1 MCPSLN
7 EHVITYIIT
16 QDVARDLTPP
26 PPPPPPLTMCAVDE
40 TDRQNNETG
49 HFKPSA
55 FGPKVFAHAH
65 YLIHTSARARIPRD
79 TLSPRVR
86 SRRERKTERQRLCAR
101 AYKV

>member
-1 MCPSLN
+1 MCARKCVVCPSLN

-26 PPPPPPLTMCAVDE
+26 PPPPSLTMCAVDE

-55 FGPKVFAHAH
+55 LGPKVFAYEH
-65 YLIHTSARARIPRD
+65 YLIPRARVP
-79 TLSPRVR
+79 TFLGTLLSPRVAVA
-86 SRRERKTERQRLCAR
+86 T
-101 AYKV
+101 

>member
-1 MCPSLN
+1 MCARKCVVCPSLN

-16 QDVARDLTPP
+16 QDVARDLTPPPPP

-65 YLIHTSARARIPRD
+65 YLIHTSARAHIPRD
-79 TLSPRVR
+79 TFVSKSAVA
-86 SRRERKTERQRLCAR
+86 T
-101 AYKV
+101 